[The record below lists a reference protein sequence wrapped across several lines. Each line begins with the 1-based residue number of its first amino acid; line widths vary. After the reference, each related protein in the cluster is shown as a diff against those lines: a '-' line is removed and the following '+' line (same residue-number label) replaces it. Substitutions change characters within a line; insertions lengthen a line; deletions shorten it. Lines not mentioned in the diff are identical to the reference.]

1 MFPTLDDA
9 QGWCGVKTALILV
22 AALVQQPAQNDTGV
36 ASLEPGQSIK
46 CGAAE
51 GCIVLTKR
59 AMHQLLSELAAEA
72 NKSCKKAGGV

>member
-1 MFPTLDDA
+1 MSLLSQIVLA
-9 QGWCGVKTALILV
+9 GVIWAV
-22 AALVQQPAQNDTGV
+22 GV

-72 NKSCKKAGGV
+72 NKSCKKAGWV

>member
-1 MFPTLDDA
+1 M
-9 QGWCGVKTALILV
+9 KTALILV

-51 GCIVLTKR
+51 
-59 AMHQLLSELAAEA
+59 A
-72 NKSCKKAGGV
+72 NKSCKKAGWV